1 MPLHDLFPTSA
12 ISSVASDGTRSWERY
27 FGDDSNRSTDEGNLI
42 LSIKDLYSENPG
54 STVAAWASRV
64 GFSLDDLSATGAE
77 TMLLFR
83 TIYKALADV
92 PSDSPLV
99 LAMRAVNLGGPR
111 SLLPDFRVTV
121 DGSFAVSSIVDTFC
135 GPFTDARS
143 WLTAIDE
150 RLLLT
155 SPLRR
160 AE

>member
-12 ISSVASDGTRSWERY
+12 ISSVASDGTRSWKRY
-27 FGDDSNRSTDEGNLI
+27 FGDDSSRTTDDGHLI
-42 LSIKDLYSENPG
+42 LSINDVYSENPG
-54 STVAAWASRV
+54 STLVAWASDI
-64 GFSLDDLSATGAE
+64 GFSLDDVPAAGAE

-92 PSDSPLV
+92 PNDSPLV
-99 LAMRAVNLGGPR
+99 LAMRAVNQGESR

-135 GPFTDARS
+135 GPFEDARD

-150 RLLLT
+150 RLLPT
-155 SPLRR
+155 SPLRL
-160 AE
+160 AK